1 MQIQYLTTK
10 SVREVSDSAGAALI
24 ARKIARAYETRQ
36 ITPEPVAQIASEI
49 NAAINAN
56 EESALIDGNEISPR
70 TGKPKRVY
78 KRRDMQAED

>member
-10 SVREVSDSAGAALI
+10 SVREVSEVAGAALI

-36 ITPEPVAQIASEI
+36 LTPEP
-49 NAAINAN
+49 AI
-56 EESALIDGNEISPR
+56 EVDEISPR